1 MQSMCINISDDDL
14 GFGAISPLLQF
25 NIKSCVI
32 QTKNVHEAP
41 QAYDIERPVRPTPA
55 YTNSAA
61 NKQYRYDYEYEVATR
76 KASVPWSM
84 EEDLALTQLVR
95 DHEQRNWSEVARQ
108 LGHAFPN
115 RMQRSCNQC
124 NQRWMRV
131 LCPGIKKGK
140 WTADEDQLLQT
151 VMLNCEPKKW
161 KQIALQ
167 IPGRTDIQIRY
178 RVLKIRDFLLQAG
191 VPEEY
196 IQ

>member
-1 MQSMCINISDDDL
+1 
-14 GFGAISPLLQF
+14 
-25 NIKSCVI
+25 
-32 QTKNVHEAP
+32 
-41 QAYDIERPVRPTPA
+41 
-55 YTNSAA
+55 
-61 NKQYRYDYEYEVATR
+61 
-76 KASVPWSM
+76 
-84 EEDLALTQLVR
+84 
-95 DHEQRNWSEVARQ
+95 
-108 LGHAFPN
+108 
-115 RMQRSCNQC
+115 MQRSCNQC

-140 WTADEDQLLQT
+140 WTADEDQLLQN

-167 IPGRTDIQIRY
+167 ISGRTDIQIRY